1 MGKGVSELETEHR
14 AFGTGFKTVWIKGP
28 DALAVVKKIT
38 TVLKGDTQLVDVT
51 AHKMP
56 IFDWKTPLPVAG
68 GPFRAPAVVRP
79 ARGPFCTTNT
89 SDGET

>member
-1 MGKGVSELETEHR
+1 MGKGISELETEHR
-14 AFGTGFKTVWIKGP
+14 ALGAGFKTVWIKGP

-38 TVLKGDTQLVDVT
+38 TALTGDTQLVDVT
-51 AHKMP
+51 AHKIP
-56 IFDWKTPLPVAG
+56 FFDWKKPLPMIG
-68 GPFRAPAVVRP
+68 GAVRAPGVVRL